1 MSTSLLSER
10 TTLGFLL
17 ASLHTGASL
26 MIWPGLLDAAESHD
40 VNLICFPGGRLQA
53 ANSFEKQRN
62 AIFDIA
68 CNKCLDGLITWSSS
82 LGGVLGPKEV
92 QAFHDRYFPL
102 PMVSL
107 AQFMEG
113 MPTISVDSYSG
124 MRALLTHLVEVHGYR
139 KLAFIRGPEEHYYA
153 QERYRAYQDV
163 LKSSGLPLNPELIT
177 RPLPWEEGSEAIE
190 MLLDERG
197 LVPGKDFEAVVAVS
211 DMMALWA
218 MKELQSRG
226 YVVPTDVAVTG
237 FNNSMEE
244 RIATP
249 PLTTVDLP
257 FTQQGAK
264 AMDVLM
270 QQLESEAVPAL
281 ITLPARL
288 VVRESCG
295 CPSKAVALASV
306 SSDGKTGKGKHRPG
320 LDEIKAGCLA
330 ELDSAMDLDVSYDN
344 QWLKTLIDIF
354 IHEVQKPSG
363 ELVNK
368 IHSLL
373 DKQEPLIAGAVPW
386 QNLLSII
393 RRWLL
398 LYYPDSKRVMV
409 ETLVSMVRVVV
420 NEAEQHTHAFTQW
433 QADRTTERIN
443 DLNRAL
449 LTTIDMQQLTD
460 VLAEKLPTVGIPSV
474 YLVIYETP
482 TDSVVPPV
490 GILLLACSDNQ
501 RADLGKNGLQFQ
513 THQIIPPQFLPQGR
527 RYSLVVEPLF
537 FQDKSLGYVVFEIG
551 PRNGHTYELL
561 RNNLSSAIQGALL
574 FQEIQQARLT
584 AEKADRIKTRLL
596 ANVSHEMRTPLNIIL
611 GYTQDALIA
620 PGKYGGDLSSSLI
633 ADLQQIHSNAE
644 HQLRVINDLLDL
656 SRAEID
662 ELDLSLE
669 LLDPHQLMVEAFHGF
684 ADQSI
689 TPGVQWKLDIP
700 KRLPQLRADPVRLRQ
715 ILLNLLSNAKKYTQ
729 QGEITLGAEV
739 NPPNIHFWVSDTGLG
754 IDSEHK
760 EQIFEPF
767 VTIEDNRQIA
777 GGIGLGLSITRH
789 LVALHGGSM
798 KMESVPG
805 KGSTFHIFLPLPAL
819 DNATPNKQTKLSSV
833 LLLISPCDNPAH
845 EIVDMCKRQKLE
857 ICPLQSTDDLEAVL
871 NKANPVAIA
880 WDLSN
885 AKPGDWTIVRRI
897 RNYPRLG
904 QAPFILYGQLA
915 ETQVGM
921 TGFLTKSAN
930 TSSLHEAI
938 LAMKQSQATGPVMIV
953 DDDPYERQMHKKVV
967 ESGLP
972 GYPIL
977 MAENGEMALELMA
990 REVPSLVLLD
1000 LVMPILS
1007 GADVLDRMRAD
1018 VKLRMVPV
1026 IVLSKKVLTLEDVKR
1041 IEKHTRVTLQSK
1053 GIWSEEETMTA
1064 INRAIIGTDT
1074 LPAHTSAFVKQAIAH
1089 MHQNYDR
1096 PISRWEIAEAVGV
1109 SEDYLSRVFNQELK
1123 ISPWDYLNRYRVL
1136 QSKSLLLNTTKP
1148 IGAIAGQVG
1157 FKDQA
1162 YFSRVFHKVTGMS
1175 PQAFRESL
1183 PDSP

>member
-1 MSTSLLSER
+1 
-10 TTLGFLL
+10 
-17 ASLHTGASL
+17 
-26 MIWPGLLDAAESHD
+26 MIWPGLLDAAEAHD

-53 ANSFEKQRN
+53 ANSYERQRN

-92 QAFHDRYFPL
+92 QTFHDRYYPL

-113 MPTISVDSYSG
+113 MPTISVDSYTG
-124 MRALLTHLVEVHGYR
+124 MRALLLHLVEEHGYR
-139 KLAFIRGPEEHYYA
+139 KFAFIRGPEGHFYA
-153 QERYRAYQDV
+153 QERYRAFLDV
-163 LKSSGLPLNPELIT
+163 LKASDLPLNPELIT
-177 RPLPWEEGSEAIE
+177 RPLPWEAGSEAIK

-197 LVPGKDFEAVVAVS
+197 LEPGRDFEAVVAVS
-211 DMMALWA
+211 DMMAIWA
-218 MKELQSRG
+218 MKELQARG
-226 YVVPTDVAVTG
+226 YTVPTDVAVTG

-244 RIATP
+244 RMATP

-257 FTQQGAK
+257 FTEQGAK
-264 AMDVLM
+264 AMEVLL

-281 ITLPARL
+281 ITLPSRL
-288 VVRESCG
+288 IVRESCG

-306 SSDGKTGKGKHRPG
+306 SPMGKVEKNKHKFT
-320 LDEIKAGCLA
+320 LEEVKTGCLA
-330 ELDSAMDLDVSYDN
+330 ELVIAMDPQLAKDPK
-344 QWLKTLIDIF
+344 WLITLIEVF
-354 IHEVQKPSG
+354 IHEVQKPSRRF
-363 ELVNK
+363 VN
-368 IHSLL
+368 SLYTLL
-373 DKQEPLIAGAVPW
+373 DQHAPGKTEDVPW

-398 LYYPDSKRVMV
+398 LYYPDSRRVAV
-409 ETLVSMVRVVV
+409 ETMVSTARVVV
-420 NEAEQHTHAFTQW
+420 GEAEQHTHAFTQW
-433 QADRTTERIN
+433 QADRTTEKIN
-443 DLNRAL
+443 ELNRAL
-449 LTTIDMQQLTD
+449 LTTIDMRQLTD
-460 VLAEKLPTVGIPSV
+460 VLEEKLPPVGIPSV

-482 TDSVVPPV
+482 TDSVVPPM
-490 GILLLACSDNQ
+490 GILLLAFTDDK
-501 RADLGKNGLQFQ
+501 RAELGQGGLRIQ
-513 THQIIPPQFLPQGR
+513 TRQIVPPQFLPQGR

-537 FQDKSLGYVVFEIG
+537 FQDKSLGYVVLEIG
-551 PRNGHTYELL
+551 PRDGHTYELL

-574 FQEIQQARLT
+574 FQQIQQARIT

-596 ANVSHEMRTPLNIIL
+596 ANVSHEMRTPLNIIM
-611 GYTQDALIA
+611 GYTQDMLSD
-620 PGKYGGDLSSSLI
+620 PGKYGGELSSPLLS
-633 ADLQQIHSNAE
+633 DLQQIHINAE

-669 LLDPHQLMVEAFHGF
+669 LLDPHQLMVDAFHGF
-684 ADQSI
+684 ADQSNS
-689 TPGVQWKLDIP
+689 PGVNWKLELPD
-700 KRLPQLRADPVRLRQ
+700 RLPQIRADAVRLRQ
-715 ILLNLLSNAKKYTQ
+715 VLLNLLSNAKKFTL

-739 NPPNIHFWVSDTGLG
+739 NPPDIHLWVSDTGLG
-754 IDSEHK
+754 IDAEHK
-760 EQIFEPF
+760 EEIFEPF
-767 VTIEDNRQIA
+767 VTIEGNRQIA

-798 KMESVPG
+798 KMDSITG
-805 KGSTFHIFLPLPAL
+805 KGSTFHIYLPLPAL
-819 DNATPNKQTKLSSV
+819 DHMTTRKQVKLSSV
-833 LLLISPCDNPAH
+833 LLLISSCDDPAP
-845 EIVDMCKRQKLE
+845 EIEEMCKRQKLE
-857 ICPLQSTDDLEAVL
+857 VFPLKSTDDLEVVL
-871 NKANPVAIA
+871 NQANPVAIA

-885 AKPGDWTIVRRI
+885 AKPGDWTLVRRL

-921 TGFLTKSAN
+921 TGFLTKSA
-930 TSSLHEAI
+930 SAASLHEAI
-938 LAMKQSQATGPVMIV
+938 LAMKQAQATGPVLIV
-953 DDDPYERQMHKKVV
+953 DDDPHERQMHKKVV

-977 MAENGEMALELMA
+977 MAENGEKALELMA
-990 REVPSLVLLD
+990 GEVPSLVLLD

-1007 GADVLDRMRAD
+1007 GTDVLDRMRAD
-1018 VKLRMVPV
+1018 GNLRMIPV
-1026 IVLSKKVLTLEDVKR
+1026 IILSKKVLTLEDVKR

-1053 GIWSEEETMTA
+1053 GIWSEEETVIA
-1064 INRAIIGTDT
+1064 LNRAIIGAET

-1136 QSKSLLLNTTKP
+1136 QSKNLLLNTTKS
-1148 IGAIAGQVG
+1148 IGVIASLVG

-1183 PDSP
+1183 PD